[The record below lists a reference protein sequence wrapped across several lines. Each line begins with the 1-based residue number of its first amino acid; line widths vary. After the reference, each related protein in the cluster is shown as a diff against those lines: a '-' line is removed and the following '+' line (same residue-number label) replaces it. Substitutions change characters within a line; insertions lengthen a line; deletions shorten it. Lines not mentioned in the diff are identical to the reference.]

1 MYVLSQVTH
10 PNIIRIYELL
20 EDNINYYIVSE
31 LMPGG
36 DLHSHLR
43 KINFRDSYKYTA
55 NIMKQLLF
63 ALNHIHERGIAHRDL
78 KPENILMM
86 DENTIKLAD
95 FGFAQ
100 YLNGKKETQVQVL
113 GSPLYMAPE
122 IT

>member
-1 MYVLSQVTH
+1 
-10 PNIIRIYELL
+10 
-20 EDNINYYIVSE
+20 
-31 LMPGG
+31 MPGG
-36 DLHSHLR
+36 DLHKHLR

-86 DENTIKLAD
+86 DENTIKLSD

-100 YLNGKKETQVQVL
+100 YLNGRKETQFL

-122 IT
+122 ILKG

>member
-1 MYVLSQVTH
+1 
-10 PNIIRIYELL
+10 
-20 EDNINYYIVSE
+20 
-31 LMPGG
+31 
-36 DLHSHLR
+36 
-43 KINFRDSYKYTA
+43 
-55 NIMKQLLF
+55 MKQLLF

-100 YLNGKKETQVQVL
+100 YLNGKKETQAQVL